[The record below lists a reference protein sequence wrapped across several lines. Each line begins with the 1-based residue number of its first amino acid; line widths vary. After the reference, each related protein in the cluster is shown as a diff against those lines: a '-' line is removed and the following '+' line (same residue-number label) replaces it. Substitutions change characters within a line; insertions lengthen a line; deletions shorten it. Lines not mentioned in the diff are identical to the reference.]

1 MVRIEGDNKG
11 GTAMS
16 IIKDGIEYGLFG
28 KNRGFYLWSIL
39 SNKDLQIL
47 TAITVRQKKKF
58 KNEKLIPYPL
68 LQFFWKISFLPIMK
82 RPADKGMRVPAFLN
96 LLSNGEYMNE
106 RHRYQGIWLR
116 DRVEAEEYPK
126 TIKTNELYLKV
137 RGEGSKWV
145 PVSYYKDIP
154 GTIFR

>member
-1 MVRIEGDNKG
+1 
-11 GTAMS
+11 
-16 IIKDGIEYGLFG
+16 
-28 KNRGFYLWSIL
+28 
-39 SNKDLQIL
+39 
-47 TAITVRQKKKF
+47 
-58 KNEKLIPYPL
+58 
-68 LQFFWKISFLPIMK
+68 
-82 RPADKGMRVPAFLN
+82 
-96 LLSNGEYMNE
+96 MNE